1 MRAIVPHNGNL
12 DHEGGIGPVLLE
24 LRLGGKLKNLM
35 TISHTGVKVR
45 HAAIEA
51 HSQ

>member
-1 MRAIVPHNGNL
+1 MPHNGNL
-12 DHEGGIGPVLLE
+12 AHEGANGPVLLE
-24 LRLGGKLKNLM
+24 LRLGGELKNLM
-35 TISHTGVKVR
+35 TISHTGVKVG